1 MVQDSDISISS
12 QPTSAH
18 SKPQAAPRT
27 RANWNKSPADLSVDD
42 STAQRKVAAH
52 SPQPKRDQKLDNN
65 KAWGNYN
72 IAQSETK
79 DQPPEYSYLGEE
91 EKSQQLVDEQNI
103 LDEYEQEQTYY
114 PPPVIEDREQ
124 QKEFEIYQMYEEML
138 QLVKDGLDTPS
149 KELIEGRGEERKGA
163 DSDDDEGFNDDRDE
177 DFVKETQNNELLNQR
192 VEEDKK
198 AANKKFGNL
207 SPNKRNLKQRFE
219 DTLSTVQE
227 EMEPENTFAN
237 THAQKGQD
245 RIDSISQVNVE
256 QEDDRDD
263 FDDESTEVSAAN
275 SEQSALVSAANN
287 KINKDFTFAQ
297 GAGGEDLY
305 S

>member
-1 MVQDSDISISS
+1 
-12 QPTSAH
+12 
-18 SKPQAAPRT
+18 
-27 RANWNKSPADLSVDD
+27 
-42 STAQRKVAAH
+42 
-52 SPQPKRDQKLDNN
+52 
-65 KAWGNYN
+65 
-72 IAQSETK
+72 
-79 DQPPEYSYLGEE
+79 
-91 EKSQQLVDEQNI
+91 
-103 LDEYEQEQTYY
+103 
-114 PPPVIEDREQ
+114 
-124 QKEFEIYQMYEEML
+124 MYEEML

-237 THAQKGQD
+237 THA
-245 RIDSISQVNVE
+245 
-256 QEDDRDD
+256 
-263 FDDESTEVSAAN
+263 
-275 SEQSALVSAANN
+275 
-287 KINKDFTFAQ
+287 
-297 GAGGEDLY
+297 
-305 S
+305 